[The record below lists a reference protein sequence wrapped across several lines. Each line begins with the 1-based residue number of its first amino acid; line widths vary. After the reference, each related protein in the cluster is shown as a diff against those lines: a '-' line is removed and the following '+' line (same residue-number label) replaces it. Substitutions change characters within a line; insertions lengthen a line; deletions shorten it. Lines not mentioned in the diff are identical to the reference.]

1 MKCNDCDENAV
12 VELDGTNFCE
22 DCAEEYE
29 NEE

>member
-1 MKCNDCDENAV
+1 MKCSDCDEMATTNI
-12 VELDGTNFCE
+12 DGLPFCE